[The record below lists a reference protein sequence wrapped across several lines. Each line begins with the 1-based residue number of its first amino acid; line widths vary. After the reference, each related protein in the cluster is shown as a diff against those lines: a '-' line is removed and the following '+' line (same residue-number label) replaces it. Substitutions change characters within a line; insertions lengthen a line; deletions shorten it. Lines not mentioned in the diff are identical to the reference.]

1 MAFSEPC
8 ISIPVQDS
16 DELVLI
22 SATELPVEP
31 EDLLDLLRGEYAP
44 LHLWLDFAK
53 AHLANGKVNWSTVT
67 CPLACLVLPFST
79 DLIDA
84 YLPIPITALHTTHLA
99 PNELSYV
106 TDNSLFCL
114 FHQAFPPTA
123 CCQDTTTS

>member
-53 AHLANGKVNWSTVT
+53 AYLANGKVNWSPHMST
-67 CPLACLVLPFST
+67 CMPCIALFNGPGRCKLHLH
-79 DLIDA
+79 
-84 YLPIPITALHTTHLA
+84 PIFNGPVSHAI
-99 PNELSYV
+99 
-106 TDNSLFCL
+106 C
-114 FHQAFPPTA
+114 
-123 CCQDTTTS
+123 